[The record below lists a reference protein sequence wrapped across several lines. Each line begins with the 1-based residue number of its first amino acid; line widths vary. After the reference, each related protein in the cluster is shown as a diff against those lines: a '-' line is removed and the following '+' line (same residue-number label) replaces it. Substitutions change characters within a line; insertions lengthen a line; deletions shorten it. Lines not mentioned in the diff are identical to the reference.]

1 MIALLRVA
9 VSPVIKAMKMIIFWL
24 CFSFLFEFYFNNFEI
39 SQSGLYSV
47 SEEEYYA
54 TITWGKTNKL
64 SKSAKMVKLSS
75 LSRQSIAQITK
86 FWCLY
91 GTIYRIDSILLSL
104 YRKEIIWRRWWTILS
119 LQAIYNFLTI
129 EFKLSVLNSI
139 IYPRFNSQTDFVFKI
154 FKNWT
159 SLQGTF

>member
-9 VSPVIKAMKMIIFWL
+9 VSPVIKAIKMIIFWL
-24 CFSFLFEFYFNNFEI
+24 CFSFLLEFYFNNFEI

-75 LSRQSIAQITK
+75 LLRTERPREIAQWKILYSVFWGRFFLIK
-86 FWCLY
+86 FCSCTTDKLNA
-91 GTIYRIDSILLSL
+91 LLQLHARAVSDFIVA
-104 YRKEIIWRRWWTILS
+104 KVV
-119 LQAIYNFLTI
+119 F
-129 EFKLSVLNSI
+129 FKKSYLVIKSTEAVV
-139 IYPRFNSQTDFVFKI
+139 PSQ
-154 FKNWT
+154 
-159 SLQGTF
+159 S